1 MNETR
6 LSVRKTYK
14 LFINGEFPR
23 SESGRT
29 YEVKGKNAR
38 FLANV
43 AMASRKDARD
53 AVRAARGSF
62 AKWSRATPYNRGQIL
77 YRIAEMMDGRR
88 EQFIGEV
95 TELEQ
100 CTTTSANRT
109 VDAAIDRW
117 VWYAGWADKYAT
129 VAGSANPV
137 AGPFFNFSTPEPLGV
152 IAILA
157 PSKSSLLGLVS
168 VIAPS
173 LVTGSTVVVIAS
185 EKMPLPA
192 ITLAESV
199 ATSDLPAGV
208 LNILTG
214 KPEEIAPWLAT
225 HGDVNAIDLSGA
237 PSEAIATALTI
248 DAAGTIKRVYPRPKR
263 EPDWSAQQDLT
274 RLNFV
279 TEVRTVWHPIGV

>member
-77 YRIAEMMDGRR
+77 YRIAEMMDGQR

-95 TELEQ
+95 AELEQ

>member
-1 MNETR
+1 VTETR
-6 LSVRKTYK
+6 LRVHKTYK

-29 YEVKGKNAR
+29 YEVKGKNDR

-53 AVRAARGSF
+53 GVRAARASF

-77 YRIAEMMDGRR
+77 YRIAEMMDSRR
-88 EQFIGEV
+88 EQFISEV
-95 TELEQ
+95 SELEQ
-100 CTTTSANRT
+100 CTTTSAIRI

-137 AGPFFNFSTPEPLGV
+137 AGPYFNFSTPEPLGV

-168 VIAPS
+168 VIAPP

-185 EKMPLPA
+185 EKSPLPA
-192 ITLAESV
+192 ITLAEAV

-214 KPEEIAPWLAT
+214 KLEEIAPWLAT

-237 PSEAIATALTI
+237 PSEAIATALTV

>member
-88 EQFIGEV
+88 QQFIGEV
-95 TELEQ
+95 AELEQ
-100 CTTTSANRT
+100 CTTTSANRI

-168 VIAPS
+168 VIAPP

-274 RLNFV
+274 RMNFV